1 METIKILDAGLLT
14 TVQDLGRYGF
24 QRYGVSASG
33 VMDEYSAKIANK
45 LVGNKV
51 GEAVL
56 ETTLKGVQIEFL
68 QNTAVAITG
77 GNCDATLNGTKI
89 ELWQSYLVNR
99 GDILKMGICRS
110 GLRNYLA
117 FAGGI
122 DVPIIMNSKST
133 NLKAKVGGFNGRKLM
148 TGDILSVGVGSL
160 EAPLT
165 LNKHYIPTYSK
176 DIKVGVILGQQD
188 DHFTEAGIKT
198 FLNET
203 YTVTQESD
211 RMGIRLSSVSGA
223 TIEHK
228 NGADII
234 SDGITFG
241 AIQVPGSGQPIV
253 MMADDRM
260 GIRLSSVSG
269 ATIEHKNGADI
280 ISDGI
285 TFGAIQVPGSGQPI
299 VMMADRQTTGGYTK
313 IGNVIS
319 SDLAKLAQ
327 ATPGTKVKFVE
338 YTLEQAVQAIKNN
351 DIIINNQNS
360 YVSPVKEEVVDSSSR
375 DYRIKINNKMFEL
388 KVERIR

>member
-77 GNCDATLNGTKI
+77 GNCDVTLNGTKI

-165 LNKHYIPTYSK
+165 LNKYYIPTYSK

-198 FLNET
+198 FLNEN
-203 YTVTQESD
+203 YTVTQES
-211 RMGIRLSSVSGA
+211 
-223 TIEHK
+223 
-228 NGADII
+228 
-234 SDGITFG
+234 
-241 AIQVPGSGQPIV
+241 
-253 MMADDRM
+253 DRM

-360 YVSPVKEEVVDSSSR
+360 YVSPIKEEVVDSSSR
-375 DYRIKINNKMFEL
+375 DYRIKVNNKIFEL

>member
-77 GNCDATLNGTKI
+77 GNCDVTLNGTKI

-117 FAGGI
+117 FSGGI
-122 DVPIIMNSKST
+122 DVPVIMNSKST

-160 EAPLT
+160 KAPLT
-165 LNKHYIPTYSK
+165 LNKHYIPAYSK

-203 YTVTQESD
+203 YTVTQES
-211 RMGIRLSSVSGA
+211 
-223 TIEHK
+223 
-228 NGADII
+228 
-234 SDGITFG
+234 
-241 AIQVPGSGQPIV
+241 
-253 MMADDRM
+253 DRM

-360 YVSPVKEEVVDSSSR
+360 YISPVKEEVVDSSSR
-375 DYRIKINNKMFEL
+375 DYRIKINNKIFEL

>member
-45 LVGNKV
+45 LVGNKL

-77 GNCDATLNGTKI
+77 GNCDVTLNGTKI

-117 FAGGI
+117 FSGGI

-148 TGDILSVGVGSL
+148 TGDVLSVGVGSL

-253 MMADDRM
+253 MMAD
-260 GIRLSSVSG
+260 
-269 ATIEHKNGADI
+269 
-280 ISDGI
+280 
-285 TFGAIQVPGSGQPI
+285 
-299 VMMADRQTTGGYTK
+299 RQTTGGYTK

-338 YTLEQAVQAIKNN
+338 YTLEQAVQTIKNN

-360 YVSPVKEEVVDSSSR
+360 YISPVKEEVVDSSSR
-375 DYRIKINNKMFEL
+375 DYRIKINNKIFEL

>member
-77 GNCDATLNGTKI
+77 GNCDVTLNGTKI

-99 GDILKMGICRS
+99 GDVLKMGICRS

-148 TGDILSVGVGSL
+148 TGDVLSVGIGSL
-160 EAPLT
+160 KAPLT

-203 YTVTQESD
+203 YTVTQES
-211 RMGIRLSSVSGA
+211 
-223 TIEHK
+223 
-228 NGADII
+228 
-234 SDGITFG
+234 
-241 AIQVPGSGQPIV
+241 
-253 MMADDRM
+253 DRM

-360 YVSPVKEEVVDSSSR
+360 YISPVKEEVVDSSSR
-375 DYRIKINNKMFEL
+375 DYRIKINNKIFEL

>member
-77 GNCDATLNGTKI
+77 GNCDVTLNGTKI

-122 DVPIIMNSKST
+122 DIPIIMNSKST

-148 TGDILSVGVGSL
+148 AGDILSVGVGSL
-160 EAPLT
+160 ETPLT

-188 DHFTEAGIKT
+188 DYFTEAGIKT

-203 YTVTQESD
+203 YTVTQES
-211 RMGIRLSSVSGA
+211 
-223 TIEHK
+223 
-228 NGADII
+228 
-234 SDGITFG
+234 
-241 AIQVPGSGQPIV
+241 
-253 MMADDRM
+253 DRM

-360 YVSPVKEEVVDSSSR
+360 YISPIKEEVVDSSSR
-375 DYRIKINNKMFEL
+375 EYRIKLNNKVFEL

>member
-77 GNCDATLNGTKI
+77 GNCDVTLNGTKI

-160 EAPLT
+160 ETPLT

-203 YTVTQESD
+203 YTVTQES
-211 RMGIRLSSVSGA
+211 
-223 TIEHK
+223 
-228 NGADII
+228 
-234 SDGITFG
+234 
-241 AIQVPGSGQPIV
+241 
-253 MMADDRM
+253 DRM

-360 YVSPVKEEVVDSSSR
+360 YISPVKEEVVDSSSR
-375 DYRIKINNKMFEL
+375 DYRIKINNKIFEL

>member
-77 GNCDATLNGTKI
+77 GNCDVTLNGTKI

-148 TGDILSVGVGSL
+148 AGDILSVGVGSL
-160 EAPLT
+160 ETPLT

-188 DHFTEAGIKT
+188 DYFTEAGIKT

-211 RMGIRLSSVSGA
+211 RMGIRLSSISGA
-223 TIEHK
+223 I
-228 NGADII
+228 
-234 SDGITFG
+234 
-241 AIQVPGSGQPIV
+241 
-253 MMADDRM
+253 
-260 GIRLSSVSG
+260 
-269 ATIEHKNGADI
+269 IEHKNGADI

-375 DYRIKINNKMFEL
+375 DYRIKLNNKVFEL

>member
-77 GNCDATLNGTKI
+77 GNCDVTLNGTKI

-148 TGDILSVGVGSL
+148 TGDVLSVGVGSL

-198 FLNET
+198 FLSET
-203 YTVTQESD
+203 YTVTQES
-211 RMGIRLSSVSGA
+211 
-223 TIEHK
+223 
-228 NGADII
+228 
-234 SDGITFG
+234 
-241 AIQVPGSGQPIV
+241 
-253 MMADDRM
+253 DRM

-375 DYRIKINNKMFEL
+375 DYRIKINNKIFEL

>member
-77 GNCDATLNGTKI
+77 GNCDVTLNGAKI

-176 DIKVGVILGQQD
+176 DIKIGVILGQQD

-203 YTVTQESD
+203 YTVTQES
-211 RMGIRLSSVSGA
+211 
-223 TIEHK
+223 
-228 NGADII
+228 
-234 SDGITFG
+234 
-241 AIQVPGSGQPIV
+241 
-253 MMADDRM
+253 DRM

-375 DYRIKINNKMFEL
+375 DYRIKLNNKVFEL

>member
-77 GNCDATLNGTKI
+77 GNCDVTLNGTKI

-148 TGDILSVGVGSL
+148 IGDILSVGVGSL

-165 LNKHYIPTYSK
+165 LNKYYIPTYSK

-203 YTVTQESD
+203 YTVTQES
-211 RMGIRLSSVSGA
+211 
-223 TIEHK
+223 
-228 NGADII
+228 
-234 SDGITFG
+234 
-241 AIQVPGSGQPIV
+241 
-253 MMADDRM
+253 DRM

-351 DIIINNQNS
+351 DIIINTQNS
-360 YVSPVKEEVVDSSSR
+360 YISPVKEEVVDSSSR
-375 DYRIKINNKMFEL
+375 DYRIKINNKIFEL

>member
-77 GNCDATLNGTKI
+77 GNCDVTLNGTKI

-148 TGDILSVGVGSL
+148 AGDILSVGVGSL
-160 EAPLT
+160 ETPLT

-188 DHFTEAGIKT
+188 DYFTEAGIKT

-203 YTVTQESD
+203 YTVTQES
-211 RMGIRLSSVSGA
+211 
-223 TIEHK
+223 
-228 NGADII
+228 
-234 SDGITFG
+234 
-241 AIQVPGSGQPIV
+241 
-253 MMADDRM
+253 DRM

-327 ATPGTKVKFVE
+327 ATSGTKVKFVE

-375 DYRIKINNKMFEL
+375 DYRIKLNNKVFEL

>member
-77 GNCDATLNGTKI
+77 GNCDVTLNGTKI

-160 EAPLT
+160 ETPLT
-165 LNKHYIPTYSK
+165 LNKYYIPTYSK

-188 DHFTEAGIKT
+188 DYFTEAGIKT

-211 RMGIRLSSVSGA
+211 RMGIRV
-223 TIEHK
+223 
-228 NGADII
+228 
-234 SDGITFG
+234 
-241 AIQVPGSGQPIV
+241 
-253 MMADDRM
+253 
-260 GIRLSSVSG
+260 SSVSG

-360 YVSPVKEEVVDSSSR
+360 YVSPIKEEVVDSSSR

>member
-77 GNCDATLNGTKI
+77 GNCDVTLNGTKI

-117 FAGGI
+117 FSGGV
-122 DVPIIMNSKST
+122 DVPVIMNSKST

-253 MMADDRM
+253 MMAD
-260 GIRLSSVSG
+260 
-269 ATIEHKNGADI
+269 
-280 ISDGI
+280 
-285 TFGAIQVPGSGQPI
+285 
-299 VMMADRQTTGGYTK
+299 RQTTGGYTK

-360 YVSPVKEEVVDSSSR
+360 YISPIKEEVVDSSSR
-375 DYRIKINNKMFEL
+375 EYRIKLNNKVFEL

>member
-45 LVGNKV
+45 LVGNKL

-77 GNCDATLNGTKI
+77 GNCDVTLNGAKI
-89 ELWQSYLVNR
+89 ELWQSYLVNK
-99 GDILKMGICRS
+99 GDILKMGICKS

-122 DVPIIMNSKST
+122 DVPVIMNSKST

-148 TGDILSVGVGSL
+148 TGDVLSVGVGSL

-188 DHFTEAGIKT
+188 DHFTEVGIKT

-211 RMGIRLSSVSGA
+211 RMGIRLSS
-223 TIEHK
+223 I
-228 NGADII
+228 
-234 SDGITFG
+234 
-241 AIQVPGSGQPIV
+241 
-253 MMADDRM
+253 
-260 GIRLSSVSG
+260 SG

-360 YVSPVKEEVVDSSSR
+360 YISPVKEEVVDSSSR
-375 DYRIKINNKMFEL
+375 DYRIKINNKIFEL

>member
-56 ETTLKGVQIEFL
+56 ETTLKGVQMEFL

-77 GNCDATLNGTKI
+77 GNCDVTLNGTKI

-117 FAGGI
+117 FSGGV
-122 DVPIIMNSKST
+122 DVPVIMNSKST

-253 MMADDRM
+253 MMAD
-260 GIRLSSVSG
+260 
-269 ATIEHKNGADI
+269 
-280 ISDGI
+280 
-285 TFGAIQVPGSGQPI
+285 
-299 VMMADRQTTGGYTK
+299 RQTTGGYTK

-360 YVSPVKEEVVDSSSR
+360 YISPVKEEVVDSSSR
-375 DYRIKINNKMFEL
+375 DYRIKINNKIFEL

>member
-45 LVGNKV
+45 LVGNKL

-77 GNCDATLNGTKI
+77 GNCDVTLNGTKI

-117 FAGGI
+117 FSGGI

-148 TGDILSVGVGSL
+148 AGDVLSVGVGSL

-253 MMADDRM
+253 MMAD
-260 GIRLSSVSG
+260 
-269 ATIEHKNGADI
+269 
-280 ISDGI
+280 
-285 TFGAIQVPGSGQPI
+285 
-299 VMMADRQTTGGYTK
+299 RQTTGGYTK

-319 SDLAKLAQ
+319 SDLSKLAQ

-360 YVSPVKEEVVDSSSR
+360 YISPVKEEVVDSSSR
-375 DYRIKINNKMFEL
+375 DYRIKINNKIFEL

>member
-77 GNCDATLNGTKI
+77 GNCDVTLNGTKI

-148 TGDILSVGVGSL
+148 TGDVLSVGVGSL

-203 YTVTQESD
+203 YTVTQES
-211 RMGIRLSSVSGA
+211 
-223 TIEHK
+223 
-228 NGADII
+228 
-234 SDGITFG
+234 
-241 AIQVPGSGQPIV
+241 
-253 MMADDRM
+253 DRM

>member
-77 GNCDATLNGTKI
+77 GNCDVTLNGTKI

-99 GDILKMGICRS
+99 GDILKMGICKS

-122 DVPIIMNSKST
+122 DVPVIMNSKST

-160 EAPLT
+160 ETPLT

-203 YTVTQESD
+203 YTVTQES
-211 RMGIRLSSVSGA
+211 
-223 TIEHK
+223 
-228 NGADII
+228 
-234 SDGITFG
+234 
-241 AIQVPGSGQPIV
+241 
-253 MMADDRM
+253 DRM

-360 YVSPVKEEVVDSSSR
+360 YISPVKEEVVDSSSR
-375 DYRIKINNKMFEL
+375 DYRIKINNKIFEL

>member
-77 GNCDATLNGTKI
+77 GNCDVTLNGTKI

-133 NLKAKVGGFNGRKLM
+133 NLKAKVGGFNGRKFM
-148 TGDILSVGVGSL
+148 TGDVLSVGVGSL

-203 YTVTQESD
+203 YTVTQES
-211 RMGIRLSSVSGA
+211 
-223 TIEHK
+223 
-228 NGADII
+228 
-234 SDGITFG
+234 
-241 AIQVPGSGQPIV
+241 
-253 MMADDRM
+253 DRM

-360 YVSPVKEEVVDSSSR
+360 YVSPIKEEVVDSSSR
-375 DYRIKINNKMFEL
+375 DYRIKINNKIFEL

>member
-77 GNCDATLNGTKI
+77 GNCDVTLNGTKI

-188 DHFTEAGIKT
+188 DYFTEAGIKT

-203 YTVTQESD
+203 YTVTQES
-211 RMGIRLSSVSGA
+211 
-223 TIEHK
+223 
-228 NGADII
+228 
-234 SDGITFG
+234 
-241 AIQVPGSGQPIV
+241 
-253 MMADDRM
+253 DRM

-375 DYRIKINNKMFEL
+375 DYRIKINNKIFEL

>member
-77 GNCDATLNGTKI
+77 GNCDVTLNGTKI

-160 EAPLT
+160 ETPLT

-203 YTVTQESD
+203 YTVTQES
-211 RMGIRLSSVSGA
+211 
-223 TIEHK
+223 
-228 NGADII
+228 
-234 SDGITFG
+234 
-241 AIQVPGSGQPIV
+241 
-253 MMADDRM
+253 DRM

-360 YVSPVKEEVVDSSSR
+360 YVSPIKEEVVDSSSR
-375 DYRIKINNKMFEL
+375 EYRIKLNNKVFEL

>member
-68 QNTAVAITG
+68 QSTAVAITG
-77 GNCDATLNGTKI
+77 GNCDVTLNGTKI

-160 EAPLT
+160 ETPLT

-203 YTVTQESD
+203 YTVTQES
-211 RMGIRLSSVSGA
+211 
-223 TIEHK
+223 
-228 NGADII
+228 
-234 SDGITFG
+234 
-241 AIQVPGSGQPIV
+241 
-253 MMADDRM
+253 DRM

-360 YVSPVKEEVVDSSSR
+360 YISPIKEEVVDSSSR
-375 DYRIKINNKMFEL
+375 EYRIKLNHKVFEL

>member
-253 MMADDRM
+253 MMAD
-260 GIRLSSVSG
+260 
-269 ATIEHKNGADI
+269 
-280 ISDGI
+280 
-285 TFGAIQVPGSGQPI
+285 
-299 VMMADRQTTGGYTK
+299 RQTTGGYTK

>member
-77 GNCDATLNGTKI
+77 GNCDVTLNGTKI

-148 TGDILSVGVGSL
+148 TGDVLSVGVGSL

-188 DHFTEAGIKT
+188 DYFTEAGIKT

-203 YTVTQESD
+203 YTVTQES
-211 RMGIRLSSVSGA
+211 
-223 TIEHK
+223 
-228 NGADII
+228 
-234 SDGITFG
+234 
-241 AIQVPGSGQPIV
+241 
-253 MMADDRM
+253 DRM

-360 YVSPVKEEVVDSSSR
+360 YVSPIKEEVVDSSSR
-375 DYRIKINNKMFEL
+375 DYRIKINNKIFEL

>member
-77 GNCDATLNGTKI
+77 GNCDVTLNGTKI

-148 TGDILSVGVGSL
+148 TGDVLSVGVGSL

-253 MMADDRM
+253 MMAD
-260 GIRLSSVSG
+260 
-269 ATIEHKNGADI
+269 
-280 ISDGI
+280 
-285 TFGAIQVPGSGQPI
+285 
-299 VMMADRQTTGGYTK
+299 RQTTGGYTK

-360 YVSPVKEEVVDSSSR
+360 YISPIKEEVVDSSSR
-375 DYRIKINNKMFEL
+375 EYRIKLNNKVFEL

>member
-77 GNCDATLNGTKI
+77 GNCDVTLNGTKI

-148 TGDILSVGVGSL
+148 TGDVLSVGVGSL

-165 LNKHYIPTYSK
+165 LNKHCIPTYSK

-203 YTVTQESD
+203 YTVTQES
-211 RMGIRLSSVSGA
+211 
-223 TIEHK
+223 
-228 NGADII
+228 
-234 SDGITFG
+234 
-241 AIQVPGSGQPIV
+241 
-253 MMADDRM
+253 DRM

-360 YVSPVKEEVVDSSSR
+360 YISPIKEEVVDSSSR
-375 DYRIKINNKMFEL
+375 EYRIKLNNKVFEL

>member
-77 GNCDATLNGTKI
+77 GNCDVTLNGTKI

-253 MMADDRM
+253 MMAD
-260 GIRLSSVSG
+260 
-269 ATIEHKNGADI
+269 
-280 ISDGI
+280 
-285 TFGAIQVPGSGQPI
+285 
-299 VMMADRQTTGGYTK
+299 RQTTGGYTK

-360 YVSPVKEEVVDSSSR
+360 YISPVKEEVVDSSSR
-375 DYRIKINNKMFEL
+375 DYRIKINNKIFEL

>member
-77 GNCDATLNGTKI
+77 GNCDVTLNGTKI

-148 TGDILSVGVGSL
+148 IGDILSVGVGSL

-165 LNKHYIPTYSK
+165 LNKYYIPTYSK

-203 YTVTQESD
+203 YTVTQES
-211 RMGIRLSSVSGA
+211 
-223 TIEHK
+223 
-228 NGADII
+228 
-234 SDGITFG
+234 
-241 AIQVPGSGQPIV
+241 
-253 MMADDRM
+253 DRM

-360 YVSPVKEEVVDSSSR
+360 YISPVKEEVVDSSSR
-375 DYRIKINNKMFEL
+375 DYRIKINNKIFEL

>member
-45 LVGNKV
+45 LVGNKL

-77 GNCDATLNGTKI
+77 GNCDVTLNGTKI

-117 FAGGI
+117 FSGGI

-148 TGDILSVGVGSL
+148 TGDVLSVGVGSL

-253 MMADDRM
+253 MMAD
-260 GIRLSSVSG
+260 
-269 ATIEHKNGADI
+269 
-280 ISDGI
+280 
-285 TFGAIQVPGSGQPI
+285 
-299 VMMADRQTTGGYTK
+299 RQTTGGYTK

-360 YVSPVKEEVVDSSSR
+360 YISPVKEEVVDSSSR
-375 DYRIKINNKMFEL
+375 DYRIKINNKIFEL

>member
-68 QNTAVAITG
+68 QSTAVAITG
-77 GNCDATLNGTKI
+77 GNCDVTLNGTKI

-148 TGDILSVGVGSL
+148 AGDILSVGVGSL
-160 EAPLT
+160 ETPLT

-188 DHFTEAGIKT
+188 DYFTEAGIKT

-203 YTVTQESD
+203 YTVTQES
-211 RMGIRLSSVSGA
+211 
-223 TIEHK
+223 
-228 NGADII
+228 
-234 SDGITFG
+234 
-241 AIQVPGSGQPIV
+241 
-253 MMADDRM
+253 DRM

-360 YVSPVKEEVVDSSSR
+360 YISPIKEEVVDSSSR
-375 DYRIKINNKMFEL
+375 EYRIKLNNKVFEL

>member
-68 QNTAVAITG
+68 QSTAVAITG
-77 GNCDATLNGTKI
+77 GNCDVTLNGTKI

-148 TGDILSVGVGSL
+148 TGDVLSVGVGSL

-188 DHFTEAGIKT
+188 DYFTEAGIKT

-211 RMGIRLSSVSGA
+211 RMGIRLSSISGA
-223 TIEHK
+223 I
-228 NGADII
+228 
-234 SDGITFG
+234 
-241 AIQVPGSGQPIV
+241 
-253 MMADDRM
+253 
-260 GIRLSSVSG
+260 
-269 ATIEHKNGADI
+269 IEHKNGADI

-360 YVSPVKEEVVDSSSR
+360 YISPIKEEVVDSSSR
-375 DYRIKINNKMFEL
+375 EYRIKLNNKVFEL

>member
-77 GNCDATLNGTKI
+77 GNCDVTLNGTKI

-148 TGDILSVGVGSL
+148 TGDVLSVGVGSL

-253 MMADDRM
+253 MMAD
-260 GIRLSSVSG
+260 
-269 ATIEHKNGADI
+269 
-280 ISDGI
+280 
-285 TFGAIQVPGSGQPI
+285 
-299 VMMADRQTTGGYTK
+299 RQTTGGYTK

-351 DIIINNQNS
+351 DIIINTQNS
-360 YVSPVKEEVVDSSSR
+360 YISPVKEEVVDSSSR
-375 DYRIKINNKMFEL
+375 DYRIKINNKIFEL

>member
-77 GNCDATLNGTKI
+77 GNCDVTLNGTKI

-148 TGDILSVGVGSL
+148 TGDVLSVGVGSL

-253 MMADDRM
+253 MMAD
-260 GIRLSSVSG
+260 
-269 ATIEHKNGADI
+269 
-280 ISDGI
+280 
-285 TFGAIQVPGSGQPI
+285 
-299 VMMADRQTTGGYTK
+299 RQTTGGYTK

-360 YVSPVKEEVVDSSSR
+360 YISPVKKEVVDSSSR
-375 DYRIKINNKMFEL
+375 DYRIKINNKIFEL

>member
-77 GNCDATLNGTKI
+77 GNCDVTLNGTKI

-253 MMADDRM
+253 MMAD
-260 GIRLSSVSG
+260 
-269 ATIEHKNGADI
+269 
-280 ISDGI
+280 
-285 TFGAIQVPGSGQPI
+285 
-299 VMMADRQTTGGYTK
+299 RQTTGGYTK

>member
-1 METIKILDAGLLT
+1 MYKR
-14 TVQDLGRYGF
+14 Q
-24 QRYGVSASG
+24 
-33 VMDEYSAKIANK
+33 
-45 LVGNKV
+45 
-51 GEAVL
+51 
-56 ETTLKGVQIEFL
+56 
-68 QNTAVAITG
+68 
-77 GNCDATLNGTKI
+77 
-89 ELWQSYLVNR
+89 
-99 GDILKMGICRS
+99 
-110 GLRNYLA
+110 
-117 FAGGI
+117 
-122 DVPIIMNSKST
+122 
-133 NLKAKVGGFNGRKLM
+133 
-148 TGDILSVGVGSL
+148 
-160 EAPLT
+160 
-165 LNKHYIPTYSK
+165 HYIPTYSK

-203 YTVTQESD
+203 YTVTQES
-211 RMGIRLSSVSGA
+211 
-223 TIEHK
+223 
-228 NGADII
+228 
-234 SDGITFG
+234 
-241 AIQVPGSGQPIV
+241 
-253 MMADDRM
+253 DRM

-360 YVSPVKEEVVDSSSR
+360 YISPIKEEVVDSSSR
-375 DYRIKINNKMFEL
+375 EYRIKLNNKVFEL

>member
-51 GEAVL
+51 GEAIL

-77 GNCDATLNGTKI
+77 GNCDVTLNGTKI

-99 GDILKMGICRS
+99 GDILKMGICKS

-122 DVPIIMNSKST
+122 DVPVIMNSKST

-148 TGDILSVGVGSL
+148 TGDILSVGVESL
-160 EAPLT
+160 KAPLT

-203 YTVTQESD
+203 YTVTQES
-211 RMGIRLSSVSGA
+211 
-223 TIEHK
+223 
-228 NGADII
+228 
-234 SDGITFG
+234 
-241 AIQVPGSGQPIV
+241 
-253 MMADDRM
+253 DRM

-360 YVSPVKEEVVDSSSR
+360 YISPVKEEVVDSSSR
-375 DYRIKINNKMFEL
+375 DYRIKINNKIFEL

>member
-77 GNCDATLNGTKI
+77 GNCDVTLNGTKI

-148 TGDILSVGVGSL
+148 TGDVLSVGVGSL

-203 YTVTQESD
+203 YTVTQES
-211 RMGIRLSSVSGA
+211 
-223 TIEHK
+223 
-228 NGADII
+228 
-234 SDGITFG
+234 
-241 AIQVPGSGQPIV
+241 
-253 MMADDRM
+253 DRM

-360 YVSPVKEEVVDSSSR
+360 YVSPIKEEVVDSSSR
-375 DYRIKINNKMFEL
+375 DYRIKINNKIFEL
-388 KVERIR
+388 KVEIIR

>member
-77 GNCDATLNGTKI
+77 GNCDVTLNGTKI

-122 DVPIIMNSKST
+122 DVPVIMNSKST

-148 TGDILSVGVGSL
+148 AGDILSVGVGSL
-160 EAPLT
+160 ETPLT

-188 DHFTEAGIKT
+188 DYFTEAGIKT

-203 YTVTQESD
+203 YTVTQES
-211 RMGIRLSSVSGA
+211 
-223 TIEHK
+223 
-228 NGADII
+228 
-234 SDGITFG
+234 
-241 AIQVPGSGQPIV
+241 
-253 MMADDRM
+253 DRM

-360 YVSPVKEEVVDSSSR
+360 YISPIKEEVVDSSSR
-375 DYRIKINNKMFEL
+375 EYRIKLNNKVFEL

>member
-77 GNCDATLNGTKI
+77 GNCDVTLNGTKI

-148 TGDILSVGVGSL
+148 TGDVLSVGVGSL

-198 FLNET
+198 FLNEN
-203 YTVTQESD
+203 YTVTQES
-211 RMGIRLSSVSGA
+211 
-223 TIEHK
+223 
-228 NGADII
+228 
-234 SDGITFG
+234 
-241 AIQVPGSGQPIV
+241 
-253 MMADDRM
+253 DRM

-360 YVSPVKEEVVDSSSR
+360 YISPVKEEVVDSSSR
-375 DYRIKINNKMFEL
+375 DYRIKLNNKVFEL

>member
-77 GNCDATLNGTKI
+77 GNCDVTLNGTKI

-253 MMADDRM
+253 MMAD
-260 GIRLSSVSG
+260 
-269 ATIEHKNGADI
+269 
-280 ISDGI
+280 
-285 TFGAIQVPGSGQPI
+285 
-299 VMMADRQTTGGYTK
+299 RQTTGGYTK

-360 YVSPVKEEVVDSSSR
+360 YVSPIKEEVVDSSSR
-375 DYRIKINNKMFEL
+375 EYRIKLNNKVFEL